1 MSKHDIQNTPQDR
14 IQYREYKII
23 LQPQH
28 FTTAQ
33 AFKDFWQI
41 VKTTAKKFD
50 VKVKEADEAFE
61 SHVREVLFFDTED
74 FALYRNHFIFRLRT
88 NYKGGW
94 PDGIPEVTFKF
105 RHPEFEKAA
114 AVDVRPVASGGIAR
128 IKFKEEFLPIRET
141 LGGMRSI
148 FSHNC
153 VLAKPREDL
162 DMAVK
167 DLTAAF
173 PAVGVLKADHD
184 SPLRLVNDMAVE
196 EVQVNV
202 GELHFGNGFN
212 GKTTI
217 AVWRTRKYERAFCGE
232 FAFQCRFD
240 SEDDLHKSSL
250 RRADDFYKALQL
262 DAHDWVSLGTTK
274 TALVYQIGQ
283 PAHASRSE

>member
-28 FTTAQ
+28 FTGPQ
-33 AFKDFWQI
+33 AFKDFWHL
-41 VKTTAKKFD
+41 VKSTAKKFD
-50 VKVKEADEAFE
+50 VKVHEAEGAFE

-88 NYKGGW
+88 DYKGGW

-114 AVDVRPVASGGIAR
+114 AVSVHPVASGGMAR
-128 IKFKEEFLPIRET
+128 IKFKEEFLPLRET
-141 LGGMRSI
+141 IGGMRSI

-167 DLTAAF
+167 DLAAAF
-173 PAVGVLKADHD
+173 PAVGELEADHE

-217 AVWRTRKYERAFCGE
+217 AVWRTRKYEKAFCGE

-250 RRADDFYKALQL
+250 RRADDFYKTLQL

-274 TALVYQIGQ
+274 TALVYQLGQ
-283 PAHASRSE
+283 SAHATRSE